1 MQRWMGQGNAV
12 KTSYNTSDRLAG
24 VLDITRPI
32 LSTMGALGV
41 AAGAALAYGGIPV
54 WSKCLVGV
62 IAALLAFAGIHA
74 FNDFVDQRRDVV
86 CWPGRPIP
94 SKRLKAPQALLIAL
108 GSYAIALVIVWFAFN
123 PTCFAV
129 SAVAIGLGCLYSGY
143 LRDRVGYLVLPP
155 IEGTLWLCGWAAF
168 SPNTL
173 FTSWAP
179 WILWGFSALWQAG
192 HIMIYSP
199 LHPIQHVKGEKLT
212 QLSLVFDE
220 QDGLPC
226 GTHAQPPRPVVTRDR
241 VPFPK
246 RFRIFRST
254 GPMPPLDFTLLV
266 AFGTI
271 AILFLALAVFCF
283 LRALKVAGERDGDL
297 KMFFWAVGGM
307 TGLIISGMSA
317 AYILLPILFHPR

>member
-1 MQRWMGQGNAV
+1 MTSVMQRWMGQGNEV
-12 KTSYNTSDRLAG
+12 KTTYKVSDRLAG
-24 VLDITRPI
+24 ALDITRPI

-41 AAGAALAYGGIPV
+41 SAGAALAYGGIPS

-62 IAALLAFAGIHA
+62 IAALLAFAGIHS

-94 SKRLKAPQALLIAL
+94 SKRLKSPQALLIAL

-168 SPNTL
+168 SPDTL

-179 WILWGFSALWQAG
+179 WILWGFSAFWQAG

-212 QLSLVFDE
+212 QVPAFIKRTSPQAATIIGFAFLCFAVAISIYLGFYFNL
-220 QDGLPC
+220 GLLYLIP
-226 GTHAQPPRPVVTRDR
+226 TVIMALIALAIS
-241 VPFPK
+241 F
-246 RFRIFRST
+246 RFV
-254 GPMPPLDFTLLV
+254 LDSENFQKGIQAFSFATYFMLV
-266 AFGTI
+266 ARVFMLLCVF
-271 AILFLALAVFCF
+271 LFF
-283 LRALKVAGERDGDL
+283 
-297 KMFFWAVGGM
+297 
-307 TGLIISGMSA
+307 
-317 AYILLPILFHPR
+317 

>member
-1 MQRWMGQGNAV
+1 MASVMQRWMGQGNAV
-12 KTSYNTSDRLAG
+12 KTSYNASDRLAG

-74 FNDFVDQRRDVV
+74 FNDFIDQRRDVV

-179 WILWGFSALWQAG
+179 WILWGFSAMWQAG

-212 QLSLVFDE
+212 QVPAFIKRTSPQAATIIGFVFLCLAVATSIYLGFYFDLGLLYLIPTAIMAVIALVISF
-220 QDGLPC
+220 
-226 GTHAQPPRPVVTRDR
+226 RYMRDSEN
-241 VPFPK
+241 FAK
-246 RFRIFRST
+246 GIQAFSFAT
-254 GPMPPLDFTLLV
+254 YFMLV
-266 AFGTI
+266 AR
-271 AILFLALAVFCF
+271 VFMLLCVF
-283 LRALKVAGERDGDL
+283 I
-297 KMFFWAVGGM
+297 FF
-307 TGLIISGMSA
+307 
-317 AYILLPILFHPR
+317 